1 MWLVYCEKGK
11 HIFIF
16 SVKMKTCLLLCLL
29 SLSLQAKDITS
40 AWFADGKF
48 LEESDSQRMT
58 NDFGGRLDFTDD
70 PDFLNNWHQHW
81 NSVATIKHPDGVYI
95 VLFVAATFDLEA
107 QDSVYDL
114 TIKRPDG
121 IVCNHFTNLPAVK
134 QPLPI
139 IKHLPD
145 PKPTLRLSPK
155 FVVFQIDPPDP
166 AGIYIVEVELRD
178 RLKGTSVK
186 LKKEL
191 LVNK

>member
-1 MWLVYCEKGK
+1 MPLRLL
-11 HIFIF
+11 
-16 SVKMKTCLLLCLL
+16 TCFLAFACCIPLP
-29 SLSLQAKDITS
+29 AKDITS

-58 NDFGGRLDFTDD
+58 NGFGGRLDFTDD
-70 PDFLNNWHQHW
+70 PDFLNTWHQHW
-81 NSVATIKHPDGVYI
+81 SSVSTIKHPEGVYI
-95 VLFVAATFDLEA
+95 VLFVAAKFDLEE

-114 TIKRPDG
+114 VIKRPDG
-121 IVCNHFTNLPAVK
+121 VVCNSFTNLPAVK
-134 QPLPI
+134 QPLLL
-139 IKHLPD
+139 IKNLPD

-166 AGIYIVEVELRD
+166 VGTYSVEVELRD